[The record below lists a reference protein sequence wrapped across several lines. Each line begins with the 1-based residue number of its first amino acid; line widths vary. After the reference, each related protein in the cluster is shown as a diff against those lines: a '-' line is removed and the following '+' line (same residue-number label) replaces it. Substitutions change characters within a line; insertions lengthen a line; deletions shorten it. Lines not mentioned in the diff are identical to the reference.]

1 MSRRTGVSP
10 LPRPLGQASLVSVP
24 RLGQERGVFPG
35 TRWGL
40 KVAAIWP
47 GFLAFEQTTEA
58 GDRGGHR
65 PGEYSQ

>member
-1 MSRRTGVSP
+1 MGRRTGVSP
-10 LPRPLGQASLVSVP
+10 LPRPLGQAAPVSAP
-24 RLGQERGVFPG
+24 RLRQERGVFPG

-40 KVAAIWP
+40 NVAMIWP

-58 GDRGGHR
+58 GHRGGHR